1 MKIARLET
9 ILVGERHLYLK
20 VYTDEGLVGLGES
33 GLWGAREG
41 VVGTLERM
49 APALLGQ
56 DVSRISYINEKLY
69 SKHQFKGMNVMSA
82 ISAVDLALWDLLG
95 KSLGVPVYRLI
106 GGAYRDK
113 VRLWR
118 PVGGKTPEQIKE
130 DCAAALEEG
139 YTAVRINP
147 TGGTEE
153 MTTVRRLRTIY
164 ERVAAC
170 REALGDDVDIGIEI
184 HRNLTPDDTIRVC
197 NALEPLD
204 IMFYEDPHR
213 SESIPVM
220 KYVSEKTR
228 VPIAA
233 GERCISIQEFELLF
247 ENGMRYARPD
257 ICTLGGLTGNL
268 KVAAIAEAHHAGV
281 MPHVATSVVNM
292 AASAHYAAAI
302 PNFTIM
308 ETGPKRMLQMVQDSI
323 REDCRLQI
331 EKGYLSVPQGPG
343 WGVELAEDIQERFP
357 YATSQWIL

>member
-1 MKIARLET
+1 MKIVQLET
-9 ILVGERHLYLK
+9 ILVGERHLFLK

-49 APALLGQ
+49 TPVLLGQ

-82 ISAVDLALWDLLG
+82 ISAIDLALWDLRG
-95 KSLGVPVYRLI
+95 KSLGVPVYQLI
-106 GGAYRDK
+106 GGAYRNK
-113 VRLWR
+113 IRLWR
-118 PVGGKTPEQIKE
+118 PVGGKTAEEIRE
-130 DCAAALEEG
+130 DGAAAVTEG

-147 TGGTEE
+147 TGGTED
-153 MTTVRRLRTIY
+153 MTTIRRLKTIY

-170 REALGDDVDIGIEI
+170 RDAVGDDIDIGIEI

-197 NALEPLD
+197 NALEELD

-213 SESIPVM
+213 SENLSVM

-233 GERCISIQEFELLF
+233 GERCTSIQEFEELF
-247 ENGMRYARPD
+247 QNGMRYARPD
-257 ICTLGGLTGNL
+257 ICTLAGLTGNL

-281 MPHVATSVVNM
+281 MPHIATSVVNM
-292 AASAHYAAAI
+292 APAPTLPQLSLISPLWRPARSACCRWCRTPSGRTAA
-302 PNFTIM
+302 
-308 ETGPKRMLQMVQDSI
+308 
-323 REDCRLQI
+323 CRLKTAI
-331 EKGYLSVPQGPG
+331 CLYRKDPAG
-343 WGVELAEDIQERFP
+343 A
-357 YATSQWIL
+357 